1 MILAM
6 IDYKL
11 LEACAGV
18 IQHGSFEKAARAL
31 GLTQSAVS
39 QRVKLLEDRIGQPL
53 IMRTKPIAP
62 TQSGQR
68 LLQHYQRVH
77 LLEQELR
84 DDVPDVVEGGGYGH
98 IALAVNADSLAT
110 WFHGVPKKLFD
121 ELDLLSD
128 LKVQDEILTHNLL
141 QSGRVLGAVGTR
153 DIPVQGCKLR
163 SLGTMRYIMVVSPE
177 FAARFFSNGVTADA
191 LRACPAVNFSEH
203 DELQNQFLYRFF
215 GLNPGE
221 FPAHTM
227 PSSQG
232 FVSMAEQGAAY
243 AVVEEHQAEPGL
255 AAGRLVQ
262 PCPHVIER
270 PLFWH
275 YWNMESRLL
284 SRVTDIV
291 CEEARRFLHKQ
302 GKKGDLIENHQ

>member
-1 MILAM
+1 M

-11 LEACAGV
+11 LQACAEV
-18 IQHGSFEKAARAL
+18 IRHGSFEKAARAL

-53 IMRTKPIAP
+53 IMRTKPISP
-62 TQSGQR
+62 TQPGER

-110 WFHGVPKKLFD
+110 WFQDVPKKLFD
-121 ELDLLSD
+121 ELSLLSD
-128 LKVQDEILTHNLL
+128 LKVQDEVLTHNLL
-141 QSGRVLGAVGTR
+141 QTGRVLGAVGTR

-163 SLGTMRYIMVVSPE
+163 ALGSMRYIMVVSPG
-177 FAARFFSNGVTADA
+177 FAARFFPNGVTADA

-203 DELQNQFLYRFF
+203 DELQNLFFYRFF
-215 GLNPGE
+215 GLEPGE

-232 FVSMAEQGAAY
+232 FVAMAEQGIAY
-243 AVVEEHQAEPGL
+243 AVVEEHQAEAGL

-275 YWNMESRLL
+275 HWNMESRLL

-291 CEEARRFLHKQ
+291 CDEARRFLRQPSTKRHLAEKYQ
-302 GKKGDLIENHQ
+302 